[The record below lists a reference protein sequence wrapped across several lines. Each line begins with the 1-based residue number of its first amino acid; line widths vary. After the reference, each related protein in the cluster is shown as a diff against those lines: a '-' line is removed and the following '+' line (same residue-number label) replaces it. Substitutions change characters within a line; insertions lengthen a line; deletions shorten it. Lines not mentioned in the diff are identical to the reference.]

1 VVVSEAL
8 LGQGLALASAF
19 CFAVANVL
27 IARSSGR
34 RDSRGVVF
42 SVLVT
47 AVFAAVIWLATE
59 SLDMQAVA
67 STSWWKGVALY
78 ALAGVLSM
86 VVGRSFLY
94 TSVRRLGVVRSSTVK
109 RMNPFFFIFA
119 CVSNPG

>member
-94 TSVRRLGVVRSSTVK
+94 K
-109 RMNPFFFIFA
+109 
-119 CVSNPG
+119 